1 MTFTLAIPRLHSR
14 TNSSAI
20 LWLLGYYAL
29 ALSIVLKLQTS
40 KTYIKTL
47 NLLQKNPRFQMP
59 HKLGF
64 IQRTLVMW

>member
-14 TNSSAI
+14 TNSSAN
-20 LWLLGYYAL
+20 LWLLGYAL

-47 NLLQKNPRFQMP
+47 NLL
-59 HKLGF
+59 KLKKPQ
-64 IQRTLVMW
+64 ISNAT